1 MDINYLQQENSIT
14 NNIIDENI
22 YFEIIYKINQNKTKI
37 FDNKFIYKNKDKCK
51 IIYKNK
57 EYELKEYFEEL
68 DNNYK
73 NEEKISL
80 ILRIDRNITD
90 INGMFY
96 GCDELLLIRDN
107 SIINYSNNNNLIIK
121 DISNEINLTLE
132 NDENTEIFFSLLKK
146 IIYINILKIIKY
158 LH

>member
-22 YFEIIYKINQNKTKI
+22 YFEIIYNINQDKTKI
-37 FDNKFIYKNKDKCK
+37 FDNKFINKNKDKCK

-121 DISNEINLTLE
+121 DISNEIN
-132 NDENTEIFFSLLKK
+132 
-146 IIYINILKIIKY
+146 
-158 LH
+158 

>member
-107 SIINYSNNNNLIIK
+107 PIINYSNNNNLIIK
-121 DISNEINLTLE
+121 DISNEIN
-132 NDENTEIFFSLLKK
+132 
-146 IIYINILKIIKY
+146 
-158 LH
+158 

>member
-57 EYELKEYFEEL
+57 VYELKEYFE
-68 DNNYK
+68 N
-73 NEEKISL
+73 
-80 ILRIDRNITD
+80 IDD
-90 INGMFY
+90 
-96 GCDELLLIRDN
+96 
-107 SIINYSNNNNLIIK
+107 
-121 DISNEINLTLE
+121 DIS
-132 NDENTEIFFSLLKK
+132 SSS
-146 IIYINILKIIKY
+146 KY
-158 LH
+158 LYKLFCPFLLNISSF